1 MNLRDRLRHLCQ
13 MRPPRASTMIML
25 QKSLLWQVYLL
36 ECADG
41 TLYCGVTRDLRRRLD
56 QHNGLCAGGA
66 RYTRGRRPVRLL
78 EHRTCPDQGTALRLE
93 RAVKARP
100 RAQKRIFLQKGTL
113 PC

>member
-1 MNLRDRLRHLCQ
+1 
-13 MRPPRASTMIML
+13 MIML

-36 ECADG
+36 ECVDG